1 MNPRNFVRV
10 KLFSILTSAAPPKG
24 LPLALLSASPDY
36 KKAVGTLSVS
46 RPRYEASDLLHIQFY
61 SLFIYERILPWN
73 NKYAIRSD
81 VTMMLF

>member
-46 RPRYEASDLLHIQFY
+46 RPRYEASDLLHMNSTLYLYTKEYYHGIINTLLEVMSQ
-61 SLFIYERILPWN
+61 
-73 NKYAIRSD
+73 
-81 VTMMLF
+81 